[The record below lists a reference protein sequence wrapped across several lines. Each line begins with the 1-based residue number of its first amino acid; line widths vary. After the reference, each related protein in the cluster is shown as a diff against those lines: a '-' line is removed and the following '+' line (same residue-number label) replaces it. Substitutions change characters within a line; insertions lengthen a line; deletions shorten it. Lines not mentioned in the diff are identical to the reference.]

1 MAGCATRTRSPAA
14 RVVVIGGGYGGA
26 TAAKYLRV
34 WSDGRI
40 EVTLIESN
48 AQFVSCPLSNL
59 VIGGS
64 KQIADL
70 TAPYDD
76 LARRH
81 GVRVVRDTA
90 AAVDAASHRVRLAS
104 GADIAYDRLILSP
117 GIDFIWHEVPGL
129 DNADAQARIL
139 HAWKAGGQTVALR
152 RELEAMRNGGVFAIV
167 IPPTPYRC
175 PPAPYERA
183 CQAAWYFKR
192 AKPRSKVLVLDANPD
207 VTSKGALFRH
217 AWQELYAGIVEY
229 RPDHGLAGVDAQ
241 ALTAKFDVD
250 DDVSADVLNVIPPQR
265 AGAIARSAGVVTAN
279 DRWCDVDFL
288 TFESV
293 AAPTSTCSATRS
305 RLHPACRSPV
315 TWRTSR
321 RRCARRRS
329 SPSSTGKHRTRSPC
343 CRTPATAT
351 SRTSA
356 VVHVASVHQY
366 DRARK
371 TLMPVEGAGGLSP
384 TMSELEGRY
393 AESWARTIWADM
405 LG

>member
-26 TAAKYLRV
+26 TAAKYLRA

-64 KQIADL
+64 RQIADL

-117 GIDFIWHEVPGL
+117 GIDFLWHEVPGL
-129 DNADAQARIL
+129 DNADAQARVL

-152 RELEAMRNGGVFAIV
+152 RELAAMRNGGVFAIV

-192 AKPRSKVLVLDANPD
+192 AKPRSKVLVLDADPD

-241 ALTAKFDVD
+241 ALTASFDVD
-250 DDVSADVLNVIPPQR
+250 DDVSADVLNVIGWAVLVLLWR
-265 AGAIARSAGVVTAN
+265 MIAGAMSISSRSS
-279 DRWCDVDFL
+279 RSL
-288 TFESV
+288 S
-293 AAPTSTCSATRS
+293 PTSVLGDAIQIAPGMPKSGHMANQQAKVCAAAVIALIDGEAPNPQPVLSNTCYSYITD
-305 RLHPACRSPV
+305 
-315 TWRTSR
+315 
-321 RRCARRRS
+321 
-329 SPSSTGKHRTRSPC
+329 
-343 CRTPATAT
+343 
-351 SRTSA
+351 SA